1 MDWIDMRVHL
11 RLSVAARSGRTDQE
25 TAAGSL
31 QTGVQAD
38 RPCKADPREVAI
50 LRIKKRLVASG
61 IH

>member
-1 MDWIDMRVHL
+1 VEWIDMRVHL

-31 QTGVQAD
+31 LTEVLAD
-38 RPCKADPREVAI
+38 RPCKPEAREVAI
-50 LRIKKRLVASG
+50 LRMRKRLVASG